1 MPRTPLSDD
10 VRERGRRLAE
20 ALRSHRSDVGLTQEE
35 LAGRVAWS
43 LRAVTR
49 LEEGDTANP
58 GFFVVA
64 DLARELGLDL
74 QDLANYVD
82 RAR

>member
-1 MPRTPLSDD
+1 MPRTRLSDD

-20 ALRSHRSDVGLTQEE
+20 ALRSHRSDAGLTQEE

-49 LEEGDTANP
+49 LEEGGTPNP

-74 QDLANYVD
+74 QELANYADGVD
-82 RAR
+82 